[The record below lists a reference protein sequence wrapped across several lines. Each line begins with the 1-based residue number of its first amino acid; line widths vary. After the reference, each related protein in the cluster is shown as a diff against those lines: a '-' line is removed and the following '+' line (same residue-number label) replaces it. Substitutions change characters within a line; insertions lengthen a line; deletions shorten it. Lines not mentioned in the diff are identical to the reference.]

1 MKRLLF
7 IITTILFVNCN
18 DQSTAENPNIE
29 IYDESVLSII
39 DLSSEIEILADS
51 ISLPEGPVWDESSN
65 SLLFVDIINNK
76 VHKWNENDGVSDFI
90 SPSGNTGYAPNV
102 DLGLLGANGLA
113 INKDGNIILCQHG
126 DRRLAIAKNTATNDP
141 SFITLIDNFEG
152 KKFNSPN
159 DLTISSDGSI
169 YFTDPAFGFFDLQ
182 SASFVDSEFRKL
194 DFFGIYKYDVKNDS
208 ISLINKDYL
217 PNGIALSN
225 DEKLLYFNKMGVLDE
240 DPKILKIDLNS
251 LKTEVVFEGK
261 KLSEKWGNL
270 YDITSEKNTGNFD
283 GMKVHSS
290 GNIFTSGPGG
300 ILVISPEGNL
310 LSRIKFG
317 HTTNCAFDTN
327 ENYLYVTGFAD
338 NPKVYR
344 IKLKS

>member
-1 MKRLLF
+1 
-7 IITTILFVNCN
+7 
-18 DQSTAENPNIE
+18 
-29 IYDESVLSII
+29 
-39 DLSSEIEILADS
+39 
-51 ISLPEGPVWDESSN
+51 
-65 SLLFVDIINNK
+65 
-76 VHKWNENDGVSDFI
+76 
-90 SPSGNTGYAPNV
+90 
-102 DLGLLGANGLA
+102 
-113 INKDGNIILCQHG
+113 
-126 DRRLAIAKNTATNDP
+126 
-141 SFITLIDNFEG
+141 
-152 KKFNSPN
+152 
-159 DLTISSDGSI
+159 
-169 YFTDPAFGFFDLQ
+169 
-182 SASFVDSEFRKL
+182 VDSEFRKL
-194 DFFGIYKYDVKNDS
+194 DFFGIYKYDVKNES

-225 DEKLLYFNKMGVLDE
+225 DEKFLYFNKMGVLDE

-283 GMKVHSS
+283 GMKIHSS

-300 ILVISPEGNL
+300 ILVISPEGSL